1 MSWKYRYETGE
12 KYSYSNADTATPSG
26 RRRMK
31 YFILAGVLALLAILK
46 VGYYEE
52 HSEHE
57 IYTIFFVK
65 KTPTLR
71 VKFFNIHANDG
82 DYRRIETLSDERRQ
96 KIKDYCKYRLGIE
109 TEVKTQADIVMCAN

>member
-1 MSWKYRYETGE
+1 
-12 KYSYSNADTATPSG
+12 
-26 RRRMK
+26 MK
-31 YFILAGVLALLAILK
+31 YFILAGMLTLLVILN
-46 VGYYEE
+46 VGYYED

-57 IYTIFFVK
+57 TYTIFFIK

-71 VKFFNIHANDG
+71 VKFFNIHANNG

-109 TEVKTQADIVMCAN
+109 IELKTQADVEMCAKM

>member
-1 MSWKYRYETGE
+1 
-12 KYSYSNADTATPSG
+12 
-26 RRRMK
+26 MK
-31 YFILAGVLALLAILK
+31 YFILAGLLALLAILNI
-46 VGYYEE
+46 GYYEQ

-57 IYTIFFVK
+57 THTLFFVK

-96 KIKDYCKYRLGIE
+96 KITDYCKYRLGIE
-109 TEVKTQADIVMCAN
+109 TQVNTQADVEMCATL

>member
-1 MSWKYRYETGE
+1 
-12 KYSYSNADTATPSG
+12 
-26 RRRMK
+26 MK
-31 YFILAGVLALLAILK
+31 YLILAGVLALLAILN

-57 IYTIFFVK
+57 TYTIFFVK

-82 DYRRIETLSDERRQ
+82 DYRRIETLIDKRRQ

-109 TEVKTQADIVMCAN
+109 TEVNTQADIVMCAK